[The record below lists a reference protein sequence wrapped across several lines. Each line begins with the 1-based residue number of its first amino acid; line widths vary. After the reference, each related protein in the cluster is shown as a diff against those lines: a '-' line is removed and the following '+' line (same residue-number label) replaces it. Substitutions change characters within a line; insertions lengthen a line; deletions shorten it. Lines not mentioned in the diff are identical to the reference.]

1 MDTPQDPMQA
11 VLEATRIANLTMHA
25 RQLSIPVLNNFELQ
39 PSPNQQTI
47 FIATLKPFTEQLV
60 ADGPLNP
67 GETLDQRI
75 DLIKKNTMIALS
87 QSGAC
92 MDECSYFFF
101 KDFKGKIFDYKIYIQ
116 DLVYNT
122 PSAKVVIRM
131 FNAFFVEPKFNDVY
145 QLSLSVG
152 PMKMPTEI
160 VKLGV
165 ADLEHDKIS
174 MTTYNMLINLM
185 DNLKYKD

>member
-1 MDTPQDPMQA
+1 METPQDPMQA

-39 PSPNQQTI
+39 PSPNPQTI

-67 GETLDQRI
+67 GETIDQRI
-75 DLIKKNTMIALS
+75 ELVKQNTLKALEKA
-87 QSGAC
+87 GAV
-92 MDECSYFFF
+92 MDESSYFFF
-101 KDFKGKIFDYKIYIQ
+101 KDHKGKTFDYKVYVQ
-116 DLVYNT
+116 DLVMGG
-122 PSAKVVIRM
+122 PSSKVVIRM
-131 FNAFFVEPKFNDVY
+131 FNAFFVEPKFNDFY

-160 VKLGV
+160 LKLGV
-165 ADLEHDKIS
+165 ADLEHDRIS
-174 MTTYNMLINLM
+174 MSTYMMLINLM

>member
-1 MDTPQDPMQA
+1 MDTPQGPMQA
-11 VLEATRIANLTMHA
+11 VFEATKIANLTMHA
-25 RQLSIPVLNNFELQ
+25 RQLSIPVPNNFVHQ
-39 PSPNQQTI
+39 PSQDPQTI

-67 GETLDQRI
+67 GETIDQRI
-75 DLIKKNTMIALS
+75 ELVKQNTLSALEKA
-87 QSGAC
+87 GAV

-101 KDFKGKIFDYKIYIQ
+101 KDHKGKTFDYKVYVQ
-116 DLVYNT
+116 DLVIGG
-122 PSAKVVIRM
+122 PSSKVVIRM
-131 FNAFFVEPKFNDVY
+131 FNAFFVEPKFNDFY

-160 VKLGV
+160 LKLGV
-165 ADLEHDKIS
+165 ADLEHDRIS
-174 MTTYNMLINLM
+174 MSTYMMLINLM